1 MQSGYQEFQTYL
13 RQTFPEFSELTA
25 YEIYQLKKQ
34 DLNFINSASKYLPNL
49 TVKPRPSGRG
59 YKVSC
64 PVIKL

>member
-1 MQSGYQEFQTYL
+1 MQVEYKGFQTYL
-13 RQTFPEFSELTA
+13 RQTSPEYSEMTA

-64 PVIKL
+64 PVIKF

>member
-34 DLNFINSASKYLPNL
+34 DLNFINSASKYLLL
-49 TVKPRPSGRG
+49 TIFKH
-59 YKVSC
+59 
-64 PVIKL
+64 